1 MTEKT
6 LSIVN
11 PNVLKILRGPL
22 KEFYKKIISNDIVNG
37 TVEILEYS
45 DWFDP
50 SYEFIDYFDI
60 KKASRKYIENEKNWY
75 MSLDRSIKGHPGIES
90 NKIWQYCAS
99 KDEKQE
105 VNSQYGW
112 IVFSPENGVNDKNQ
126 YECCLEH
133 LVNDINTRQAGM
145 IYTRPTIHSEY
156 CENGKHDFICTT
168 EVWVHIRNN
177 RLIYSVNMRSND
189 FFTGFVND
197 WAWHYFVYH
206 KLMNDLHERGIDVE
220 LGNIYWHASS
230 FHVYERNFE
239 DIINIYNRYQ
249 LELKNKCYHIY
260 KITNTNNGKAYIGK
274 HYGSIYDEY
283 MGSSTII
290 NKDKKG
296 LKEKFGSCFKIE
308 FNKKYIKEILEICEP
323 NQIDI
328 AEQNWIINENS
339 FYPNGMN
346 IDTGGSGGDRI
357 TYNPNKKQII
367 NNIREGLLK
376 RDEQHPEIRKLVGE
390 KIKGANNGRWKGGVS
405 QPKPVYKPMNDIII
419 ETPELCKLFKQMWN
433 CSFITLKEINEY
445 FGISKAEKIA
455 QELKLGI
462 KNKFIRGYLDNN
474 TGILYNSIKDLK
486 KIYKINNASQ
496 LPEFVKEI
504 QLYDMFD
511 LEFSKSIKEKYF
523 KNIAATDGYKT
534 KETIIAT
541 REIHNENRNVRKLP
555 DICGEKNG
563 NYKHGKCIQNKANS

>member
-1 MTEKT
+1 MNTNNKT
-6 LSIVN
+6 FSIVN
-11 PNVLKILRGPL
+11 PNVLKILKGPL
-22 KEFYKKIISNDIVNG
+22 KEFYKKIVSNDTVNG
-37 TVEILEYS
+37 TVEILEFS

-112 IVFSPENGVNDKNQ
+112 IVFSPENGVNSKNQ

-145 IYTRPTIHSEY
+145 IYTRPTIHAEY

-197 WAWHYFVYH
+197 WAWHYFIYH

-249 LELKNKCYHIY
+249 LELKNKCHHIY

-296 LKEKFGSCFKIE
+296 LKEKFGSCYKIE

-328 AEQNWIINENS
+328 AEKNWIINENS

-357 TYNPNKKQII
+357 TRNPNKEQII
-367 NNIREGLLK
+367 NNIREGLLR

-433 CSFITLKEINEY
+433 CSFITLKEINKY
-445 FGISKAEKIA
+445 FGISKASKVA
-455 QELKLGI
+455 AKLNLGP
-462 KNKFIRGYLDNN
+462 KNVFIRSYLDTN
-474 TGILYNSIKDLK
+474 TNIIYNSLKPLK
-486 KIYKINNASQ
+486 KIYNFKNSNQ
-496 LPEFVKEI
+496 LPYFIKEI
-504 QLYDMFD
+504 QLGDMFD
-511 LEFSKSIKEKYF
+511 LEFSKHIKEKYI
-523 KNIAATDGYKT
+523 KNIEATDGYKT
-534 KETIIAT
+534 QSTKDNTKNT
-541 REIHNENRNVRKLP
+541 NFVDRNKRNVP
-555 DICGEKNG
+555 DMYGEKNG
-563 NYKHGKCIQNKANS
+563 NYRNGKYMQNR

>member
-1 MTEKT
+1 MNNKT

-22 KEFYKKIISNDIVNG
+22 KEFYKKIVSNDTVNG
-37 TVEILEYS
+37 TVEILEFS

-112 IVFSPENGVNDKNQ
+112 IVFSPENGVDGKCQ

-133 LVNDINTRQAGM
+133 IVNDINTRQAGM
-145 IYTRPTIHSEY
+145 IYTRPTIHKEC

-206 KLMNDLHERGIDVE
+206 KLINDLHEKGINVE

-249 LELKNKCYHIY
+249 IELKNKCYHIY

-283 MGSSTII
+283 IGSSTII

-296 LKEKFGSCFKIE
+296 FKEKCGDRYKIE
-308 FNKKYIKEILEICEP
+308 FNKKYIKEILDICDVDD
-323 NQIDI
+323 IDN
-328 AEQNWIINENS
+328 AEKTWIIKENT

-357 TYNPNKKQII
+357 THNPNKDKII
-367 NNIREGLLK
+367 QSISAGVRK
-376 RDEQHPEIRKLVGE
+376 RDIIHPEIRKNAGE
-390 KIKGANNGRWKGGVS
+390 KIKGSNNGRWKGGIS
-405 QPKPVYKPMNDIII
+405 QIVVYKPMNSIIV
-419 ETPELCKLFKQMWN
+419 EDPELSKIFKQMWN
-433 CSFITLKEINEY
+433 CSFITLKEINAY
-445 FGISKAEKIA
+445 FGISKAKKIA
-455 QELKLGI
+455 VKLGLGP
-462 KNKFIRGYLDNN
+462 KNSFIRGYLDKN
-474 TGILYNSIKDLK
+474 TNTIYNSIKPLK
-486 KIYKINNASQ
+486 KMYKFANADN
-496 LPEFVKEI
+496 LPEFIKEI
-504 QLYDMFD
+504 QMYDLFD
-511 LEFSKSIKEKYF
+511 LNFSKHIKEKYES
-523 KNIAATDGYKT
+523 NGATK
-534 KETIIAT
+534 
-541 REIHNENRNVRKLP
+541 
-555 DICGEKNG
+555 
-563 NYKHGKCIQNKANS
+563 

>member
-1 MTEKT
+1 MNNKS

-37 TVEILEYS
+37 TVEILEFS

-75 MSLDRSIKGHPGIES
+75 MSLDRSIKNHPGIES

-99 KDEKQE
+99 KDEKRE

-112 IVFSPENGVNDKNQ
+112 IVFSPENGVNGKCQ
-126 YECCLEH
+126 YDCCIEH
-133 LVNDINTRQAGM
+133 LLNDINTRQAGM
-145 IYTRPTIHSEY
+145 IYTRPTIHKEY

-206 KLMNDLHERGIDVE
+206 KLLNDLRENGINVE
-220 LGNIYWHASS
+220 IGNIYWHASS

-239 DIINIYNRYQ
+239 DIVNIYNRYK

-290 NKDKKG
+290 SKDKIG
-296 LKEKFGSCFKIE
+296 FKENYGHNFKIE
-308 FNKKYIKEILEICEP
+308 FNKKYIKEILEICDADG
-323 NQIDI
+323 IDI
-328 AEQNWIINENS
+328 AEKAWIIKENT

-357 TYNPNKKQII
+357 THNPNKDKII
-367 NNIREGLLK
+367 QNISTGVRK
-376 RDEQHPEIRKLVGE
+376 RDIEHPEIRKSAGE
-390 KIKGANNGRWKGGVS
+390 KIKGLNNGRWKGG
-405 QPKPVYKPMNDIII
+405 PKPSYKSMNTIII
-419 ETPELCKLFKQMWN
+419 EDSELSKVFKQMWN
-433 CSFITLKEINEY
+433 CSFITLKEINAY
-445 FGISKAEKIA
+445 FGISKAKTIA
-455 QELKLGI
+455 VKLGLGP
-462 KNKFIRGYLDNN
+462 KNSFIRGYLDKN
-474 TGILYNSIKDLK
+474 TNTIHNSIKSLK
-486 KIYKINNASQ
+486 KIYKFTNANN
-496 LPEFVKEI
+496 LPEFIKEI
-504 QLYDMFD
+504 QLYDLFD
-511 LEFSKSIKEKYF
+511 LNFSKHIKEKYI
-523 KNIAATDGYKT
+523 KNIEATDGYKT
-534 KETIIAT
+534 EKTKEITKTI
-541 REIHNENRNVRKLP
+541 NESNRLKRVQPNLY
-555 DICGEKNG
+555 GEKNG
-563 NYKHGKCIQNKANS
+563 NYRNGKCMQNR

>member
-1 MTEKT
+1 MVEKT
-6 LSIVN
+6 LSIIN

-22 KEFYKKIISNDIVNG
+22 KEFYKNIVSNDIVNG
-37 TVEILEYS
+37 TVEILEFS

-112 IVFSPENGVNDKNQ
+112 IVFSPENGVNGKCQ

-145 IYTRPTIHSEY
+145 IYTRPTIHAEY

-206 KLMNDLHERGIDVE
+206 KLMNDLHERGINVE
-220 LGNIYWHASS
+220 IGNIYWHASS

-260 KITNTNNGKAYIGK
+260 KITNINNGKAYIGK
-274 HYGSIYDEY
+274 HNGSLYDEY

-290 NKDKKG
+290 NKDKFG
-296 LKEKFGSCFKIE
+296 LKEKFGDRYKIE
-308 FNKKYIKEILEICEP
+308 FNKKYIKEILEICDSDK
-323 NQIDI
+323 IDE
-328 AEQNWIINENS
+328 AEKAWIIKENT

-346 IDTGGSGGDRI
+346 IDSGGTGGDRI
-357 TYNPNKKQII
+357 THNPNKEQII
-367 NNIREGLLK
+367 NNISAGVRK
-376 RDEQHPEIRKLVGE
+376 RDIEHPEIRKAAGE
-390 KIKGANNGRWKGGVS
+390 KIKGEKNGRWKGG
-405 QPKPVYKPMNDIII
+405 PKPTYKSMNRIII

-433 CSFITLKEINEY
+433 SSFITLKEINDY
-445 FGISKAEKIA
+445 FGIRKSERVAES
-455 QELKLGI
+455 LNLGT
-462 KNKFIRGYLDNN
+462 KNRFMRSYIDMNTNIIYNN
-474 TGILYNSIKDLK
+474 ITDLK
-486 KIYKINNASQ
+486 KIYKFRNANY
-496 LPEFVKEI
+496 LPEFIKEI

-511 LEFSKSIKEKYF
+511 LEFSKHIKEKYI
-523 KNIAATDGYKT
+523 KNIEATDGYKT
-534 KETIIAT
+534 EESKNTTKTTNISD
-541 REIHNENRNVRKLP
+541 RDKKPLP
-555 DICGEKNG
+555 DVRGEKNG
-563 NYKHGKCIQNKANS
+563 NYKHGKCMIID

>member
-1 MTEKT
+1 MNKT

-22 KEFYKKIISNDIVNG
+22 KEFYKKIVSNDIVNG
-37 TVEILEYS
+37 TVEILEFN

-112 IVFSPENGVNDKNQ
+112 IVFSPENGVNGKCQ
-126 YECCLEH
+126 YDCCIEH
-133 LVNDINTRQAGM
+133 LLNDINTRQAGM
-145 IYTRPTIHSEY
+145 IYTRPTIHKEY

-206 KLMNDLHERGIDVE
+206 KLLNDLHENGITVE
-220 LGNIYWHASS
+220 IGNIYWHASS

-239 DIINIYNRYQ
+239 DIVNIYNRYK

-290 NKDKKG
+290 SKDKIG
-296 LKEKFGSCFKIE
+296 FKEKYGSNFKIE
-308 FNKKYIKEILEICEP
+308 FNKKYIKEILEICDV
-323 NQIDI
+323 NNIDI
-328 AEQNWIINENS
+328 AEKTWIIKENT

-357 TYNPNKKQII
+357 THNPNRDKII
-367 NNIREGLLK
+367 QHISEGIK
-376 RDEQHPEIRKLVGE
+376 RRDIEHPEIRKNVGE
-390 KIKGANNGRWKGGVS
+390 KIRGENNGRWKGG
-405 QPKPVYKPMNDIII
+405 PKSTYKSMNKIII
-419 ETPELCKLFKQMWN
+419 ETPELSKLFKQMWN

-445 FGISKAEKIA
+445 FGIKKSERIA
-455 QELKLGI
+455 QELHLGP

-474 TGILYNSIKDLK
+474 TGIMYDNVLDVKR
-486 KIYKINNASQ
+486 IYKVKNASQ

-504 QLYDMFD
+504 QLYDLFD
-511 LEFSKSIKEKYF
+511 LEFSKSIKEKYIN
-523 KNIAATDGYKT
+523 NISATDGYKT
-534 KETIIAT
+534 KENILSTKNT
-541 REIHNENRNVRKLP
+541 NNENRSVRKLP
-555 DICGEKNG
+555 DICGDKNG
-563 NYKHGKCIQNKANS
+563 RYKHGKYMKEKNQ

>member
-112 IVFSPENGVNDKNQ
+112 IVFSPENGVNGKNQ

-145 IYTRPTIHSEY
+145 IYTRPTIHAEY

-206 KLMNDLHERGIDVE
+206 KLMNDLHEKGIDVE

-274 HYGSIYDEY
+274 HYGSIYDKY

-290 NKDKKG
+290 NKDKSG
-296 LKEKFGSCFKIE
+296 LKKEYGNRYKIE
-308 FNKKYIKEILEICEP
+308 FNKKYIKEILEICDS
-323 NQIDI
+323 NKIDK
-328 AEQNWIINENS
+328 AEKDWIIKENT

-346 IDTGGSGGDRI
+346 IDSGGSGGDRI
-357 TYNPNKKQII
+357 THNPNKEQII
-367 NNIREGLLK
+367 NNISAGVRK
-376 RDEQHPEIRKLVGE
+376 RDIENPEIRKAVGE
-390 KIKGANNGRWKGGVS
+390 KIKGENNGRWKGGS
-405 QPKPVYKPMNDIII
+405 KPTYKSMNKIII
-419 ETPELCKLFKQMWN
+419 ETPELRKLFKQMWN

-474 TGILYNSIKDLK
+474 TGTIYDSIKDLK
-486 KIYKINNASQ
+486 KTYKINNASQ
-496 LPEFVKEI
+496 LPEFIKEI

-534 KETIIAT
+534 KETIMAT

-555 DICGEKNG
+555 DVCCEKNG

>member
-1 MTEKT
+1 MNNKT

-22 KEFYKKIISNDIVNG
+22 KEFYKKIIANDTVNG
-37 TVEILEYS
+37 TVEILEFN

-75 MSLDRSIKGHPGIES
+75 MSLDKSIIGHPGIES

-112 IVFSPENGVNDKNQ
+112 IVFSPENGVDGKCQ
-126 YECCLEH
+126 YEYCLEH
-133 LVNDINTRQAGM
+133 LINDIHSRQAGM
-145 IYTRPTIHSEY
+145 IYTRPTIHTEY

-206 KLMNDLHERGIDVE
+206 KLINDLREKGIDVE

-249 LELKNKCYHIY
+249 LELKNKCYYIY

-274 HYGSIYDEY
+274 HYGSLYDEY

-290 NKDKKG
+290 NKDKNS
-296 LKEKFGSCFKIE
+296 LKEKYTDTYKIE
-308 FNKKYIKEILEICEP
+308 FNKKYIKEILEICDADS
-323 NQIDI
+323 IDD
-328 AEQNWIINENS
+328 AEKMWIIKENT

-357 TYNPNKKQII
+357 THNPNKEHII
-367 NNIREGLLK
+367 NNIRKGLLR

-390 KIKGANNGRWKGGVS
+390 KIKGSNNGRWKGGIS
-405 QPKPVYKPMNDIII
+405 QLSPYKTMNTIII

-433 CSFITLKEINEY
+433 CSFITLKEINRY
-445 FGISKAEKIA
+445 FGISKADKIA
-455 QELKLGI
+455 SKLGLGP
-462 KNKFIRGYLDNN
+462 KNVFVRGYLDKSTNTIYNN
-474 TGILYNSIKDLK
+474 IKDLK
-486 KIYKINNASQ
+486 HIYKFKNASNI
-496 LPEFVKEI
+496 PEFIKEI
-504 QLYDMFD
+504 QLGDIFD
-511 LEFSKSIKEKYF
+511 LEFSKHIKEKYI
-523 KNIAATDGYKT
+523 KNIEATDGYKT
-534 KETIIAT
+534 QVTKYNTKTTNTSDRIK
-541 REIHNENRNVRKLP
+541 RKLP

-563 NYKHGKCIQNKANS
+563 NYKPELH